1 MHLNR
6 MLKTL
11 LVTAAGALLADG
23 AHAAPTL
30 KGKDTTSFHV
40 SGGIKKPASI
50 PATLD
55 DRYVKALL
63 K

>member
-11 LVTAAGALLADG
+11 LVTTAGALLADG

-40 SGGIKKPASI
+40 SGGIKKPSSI
-50 PATLD
+50 LATLD